1 MENDM
6 NLIYRK
12 TFLKNVYNLSK
23 NFDELMEFKKAFLA
37 YEMGLYSNSITLE
50 QIDALDVAIEYYYDQ
65 DDISFFTDE
74 RIVDAFDACFNNEE

>member
-1 MENDM
+1 MLDKLKMIENM
-6 NLIYRK
+6 AE
-12 TFLKNVYNLSK
+12 

-74 RIVDAFDACFNNEE
+74 RIVDAFDACFDDEV

>member
-1 MENDM
+1 MGMLDKLKMIENM
-6 NLIYRK
+6 AE
-12 TFLKNVYNLSK
+12 

-74 RIVDAFDACFNNEE
+74 RIIDAFDACFDNEE

>member
-1 MENDM
+1 MLDKLKMIENM
-6 NLIYRK
+6 AE
-12 TFLKNVYNLSK
+12 

-74 RIVDAFDACFNNEE
+74 RIVDAFDACFESE